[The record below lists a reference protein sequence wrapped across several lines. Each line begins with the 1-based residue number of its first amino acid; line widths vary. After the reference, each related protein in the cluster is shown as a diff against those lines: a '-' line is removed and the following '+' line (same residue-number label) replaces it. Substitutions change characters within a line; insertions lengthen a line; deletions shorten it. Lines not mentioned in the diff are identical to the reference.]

1 MEIVVTRNWKKET
14 YTIGRLYVNGS
25 FFCNTLEDKV
35 RDLKKEKK
43 VQGETA
49 IPAGRYDVT
58 MNVIS
63 PKYSK
68 KKAYDWCEGRLP
80 RLLNVP
86 QFDGILIHAGN
97 SAKDSEGCILVGE
110 NKVKGGLVNSQ
121 KCLKQLW
128 EVLDVAYRRGEEI
141 HIVIEN

>member
-1 MEIVVTRNWKKET
+1 MELIVTRNWKKPE

-25 FFCNTLEDKV
+25 FWFNTLEPPV
-35 RDLKKEKK
+35 RPTKRHPK
-43 VQGETA
+43 GC
-49 IPAGRYDVT
+49 IPAGRYSIT

-86 QFDGILIHAGN
+86 QFEGILIHAGN
-97 SAKDSEGCILVGE
+97 TVKDTEGCILVGK
-110 NKVKGGLVNSQ
+110 NTVRGGLTESQ
-121 KCLKQLW
+121 KTLKALW
-128 EVLDVAYRRGEEI
+128 SMFEEAYRRGENIEI
-141 HIVIEN
+141 EIRNE